1 MTVKVVNHRGFT
13 IMQVND
19 LKDMFTPEQVSEI
32 ASNGYFFLVNDR
44 AVAPNEVIAKA
55 TEAYFREAQA
65 RI

>member
-1 MTVKVVNHRGFT
+1 MTVKVVNSKGFT

-19 LKDMFTPEQVSEI
+19 IKDMFTPEQVRQII
-32 ASNGYFFLVNDR
+32 ANGYFFLVNDR